1 MEDILGSFS
10 AVLKQ
15 ADHDG
20 RVVEPLVLAA
30 WKRSVEGPLAEHIAP
45 LRLERD
51 RLIAAVAS
59 EIWKR
64 NVADLGPQLAAK
76 INAAA
81 GARLVKYIEFQ
92 VNAEA
97 VREHRSRSSRYDQIE
112 IDHCIAEQLTPEL
125 KTAAESIADEELR
138 DQFLAAAASSLARRC
153 VTGPE

>member
-59 EIWKR
+59 E
-64 NVADLGPQLAAK
+64 LG
-76 INAAA
+76 
-81 GARLVKYIEFQ
+81 Y
-92 VNAEA
+92 EA
-97 VREHRSRSSRYDQIE
+97 SDYV
-112 IDHCIAEQLTPEL
+112 
-125 KTAAESIADEELR
+125 AESYVGL
-138 DQFLAAAASSLARRC
+138 FLAGGGQGDM
-153 VTGPE
+153 VFPK